1 MTGPSCT
8 GRLLMVMPYEELV
21 RKAVEA
27 GFRVWSIWDPKLR
40 PAAYLDLVAAHSEEL
55 ALADFDDEAA
65 LLALVAR
72 MAEEHRVQHV
82 LHLGGGAGLTP
93 VPAGAGAE
101 AEAEALGRSGNGAE
115 SVRLLN
121 DRNAMSRLLNRNGV
135 SVVRV
140 REAATYDEVGL
151 LLREFGLPAV
161 VTPVNSPAGQG
172 VALVRTDADLAR
184 WAEPAGSVGAA
195 ALEGPFTVEDFLE
208 GPEFSVE
215 TLTVDGMHLVAG
227 ITAKEALG
235 DPYGATCATC
245 APAGPAG
252 ATGTSGTAGAAE
264 PDAPIEPTATAGSA
278 GSTGTTHH
286 AGMTGTTEPAAGPAP
301 LGEVEEGAIR
311 ATVAALLDL
320 AGHEFGPAHTEVV
333 LTRTGPRIRECRTR
347 LGGDRDPLRAGSDTA
362 GRIPA
367 AHPCSRST
375 TSTPAPKEALR

>member
-40 PAAYLDLVAAHSEEL
+40 PAAYLEQIAANSEEL

-72 MAEEHRVQHV
+72 MAEEHCVQHV

-93 VPAGAGAE
+93 APAGAE
-101 AEAEALGRSGNGAE
+101 AEAEALGLSRSGAE

-121 DRNAMSRLLNRNGV
+121 DRNAMCRLLNRNGV

-140 REAATYDEVGL
+140 REAATYGEVGS

-161 VTPVNSPAGQG
+161 VKPVNSPAGQG

-184 WAEPAGSVGAA
+184 WAEPAGSAGAA

-227 ITAKEALG
+227 ITAKEAPG
-235 DPYGATCATC
+235 GPYGATCSAC
-245 APAGPAG
+245 EP
-252 ATGTSGTAGAAE
+252 TGTTGTTGSTGSAV
-264 PDAPIEPTATAGSA
+264 PIEPAGT
-278 GSTGTTHH
+278 TGTT
-286 AGMTGTTEPAAGPAP
+286 GTTGITATTESAAGPAP

-347 LGGDRDPLRAGSDTA
+347 LGGDRAPLRAGVDTA

-367 AHPCSRST
+367 AHPSSRSS

>member
-40 PAAYLDLVAAHSEEL
+40 PAAYLDQVAANSEEL
-55 ALADFDDEAA
+55 ALADFDDEPA
-65 LLALVAR
+65 LRALVAR
-72 MAEEHRVQHV
+72 MAEEHCVQHV
-82 LHLGGGAGLTP
+82 LHLGGGSGPAA

-101 AEAEALGRSGNGAE
+101 AEAEALGLSRGGEE

-121 DRNAMSRLLNRNGV
+121 DRIAMRRLLNRNGV

-140 REAATYDEVGL
+140 REAATYGEVGL
-151 LLREFGLPAV
+151 VLREFGLPAV
-161 VTPVNSPAGQG
+161 VKPVNSPDGRGA
-172 VALVRTDADLAR
+172 ALVRTDADLAR
-184 WAEPAGSVGAA
+184 WAEPAGSAGSPESA

-215 TLTVDGMHLVAG
+215 TLTVDGMHLIAG
-227 ITAKEALG
+227 IT
-235 DPYGATCATC
+235 
-245 APAGPAG
+245 
-252 ATGTSGTAGAAE
+252 
-264 PDAPIEPTATAGSA
+264 
-278 GSTGTTHH
+278 GTT
-286 AGMTGTTEPAAGPAP
+286 GPAAGPAP

-320 AGHEFGPAHTEVV
+320 AGYEFGPAHTEVV
-333 LTRTGPRIRECRTR
+333 LTRTGPRIRECRAR
-347 LGGDRDPLRAGSDTA
+347 LGGDRDPLRAGVATA

-367 AHPCSRST
+367 AHPAPRSSK
-375 TSTPAPKEALR
+375 STPAPKEAPR

>member
-1 MTGPSCT
+1 MTGPRCT

-40 PAAYLDLVAAHSEEL
+40 PAAYLDRVAANSEEL

-65 LLALVAR
+65 LRALVAR
-72 MAEEHRVQHV
+72 MAEENCVQHV
-82 LHLGGGAGLTP
+82 LHLGGDQSGPAP
-93 VPAGAGAE
+93 VPAGAR
-101 AEAEALGRSGNGAE
+101 AEAEALGLSAGGE
-115 SVRLLN
+115 QSVRLLN
-121 DRNAMSRLLNRNGV
+121 DRNAMRRLLNRNGV

-140 REAATYDEVGL
+140 REAATYGEVGS

-161 VTPVNSPAGQG
+161 VKPVNSPDGQG
-172 VALVRTDADLAR
+172 AALVRTDADLAQ
-184 WAEPAGSVGAA
+184 WAEPAGSAGPA

-227 ITAKEALG
+227 ITAK
-235 DPYGATCATC
+235 GAG
-245 APAGPAG
+245 APTGPAG
-252 ATGTSGTAGAAE
+252 TVGPA
-264 PDAPIEPTATAGSA
+264 EPTAPAA
-278 GSTGTTHH
+278 PAEPTGTTG
-286 AGMTGTTEPAAGPAP
+286 ATGITAPTGTTGTTGTTAPTGTTGPVPGPAP

-320 AGHEFGPAHTEVV
+320 AGYEFGPAHTEVV
-333 LTRTGPRIRECRTR
+333 LTRTGPRIRECRAR
-347 LGGDRDPLRAGSDTA
+347 LGGDRDPLRAGVATA
-362 GRIPA
+362 GRIPG
-367 AHPCSRST
+367 AHPAPPSS

>member
-72 MAEEHRVQHV
+72 MAEEHHVQHV
-82 LHLGGGAGLTP
+82 LHLGGGAGPAP

-101 AEAEALGRSGNGAE
+101 AEAKALGRSGRGAE

-140 REAATYDEVGL
+140 REAATYGEVGL

-184 WAEPAGSVGAA
+184 WAEPAGSAGAA

-235 DPYGATCATC
+235 GPYGATCSTC
-245 APAGPAG
+245 APTEG
-252 ATGTSGTAGAAE
+252 GTAGTAGTAGTGGTTG
-264 PDAPIEPTATAGSA
+264 PAVPIEPTGI
-278 GSTGTTHH
+278 TGTTV
-286 AGMTGTTEPAAGPAP
+286 TTESVAGPAP

-347 LGGDRDPLRAGSDTA
+347 LGGDRAPLRVGAGTV
-362 GRIPA
+362 GRTPA
-367 AHPCSRST
+367 AHPSSRSA
-375 TSTPAPKEALR
+375 TSTPAQKEALR